1 MESSYFT
8 EPIFWILRACNA
20 VAITFQQPSVITVL
34 GSEEG
39 GPRGLSYGVRLDIW
53 EDQDSEACSHV
64 YMLHILKIPRV

>member
-1 MESSYFT
+1 MPWQSHFNS
-8 EPIFWILRACNA
+8 PRSLLCL
-20 VAITFQQPSVITVL
+20 VPSVITVL

-39 GPRGLSYGVRLDIW
+39 GPRGSSYGVRLDIW